1 MEFMVHFLLILQYF
15 PPIEVQAMTTTQFIP
30 IIPNNYTN
38 NSPASTTRQVKGTGQ
53 ENFQVALDQ
62 IKARMDNAMA
72 DSIMGTGSGSGGNQ
86 DMDMFSQALNMN
98 VLSTLSRLSATQ
110 QSHPASHLP
119 LSASSLRTADDL
131 PGPEQSTTQA
141 VRKLANRIINAQG
154 AAQDPEPL
162 PDNVGGMLS
171 AFFESG
177 ERGDAVGYDSNG
189 GTSYGTFQ
197 ISSRQGTMR
206 HFLDFLA
213 KQAPEWA
220 TRLEHAGPANTGSTK
235 GKMPA
240 EWRAIASEDPEKFAN
255 LQRRFIAESHYL
267 PALKNVLQS
276 TGLDRDMFSIPLK
289 EVLFSTAVQHGSTGA
304 TKIFQRA
311 METLDQAK
319 PNDIASQL
327 LEQVYA
333 VRKTQFASSSNRVRE
348 AVQGRLEQEERMAR
362 NLMDSIIA

>member
-1 MEFMVHFLLILQYF
+1 MVHFLLIPQYF
-15 PPIEVQAMTTTQFIP
+15 PPSEVQAMTNTQFIQ
-30 IIPNNYTN
+30 IIPSNYTN
-38 NSPASTTRQVKGTGQ
+38 NSPASTTRQVQGDGQ
-53 ENFQVALDQ
+53 ENFQIALDQ

-72 DSIMGTGSGSGGNQ
+72 DSIMGTGNGSGENQ
-86 DMDMFSQALNMN
+86 EMDIFSQALNMN
-98 VLSTLSRLSATQ
+98 VLSTLSRLSATR
-110 QSHPASHLP
+110 QSHPVSPSLP
-119 LSASSLRTADDL
+119 GMSDDL
-131 PGPEQSTTQA
+131 PAPEQNTTQA
-141 VRKLANRIINAQG
+141 VRKLENRIINARG
-154 AAQDPEPL
+154 AAQDPEPM
-162 PDNVGGMLS
+162 PGNVRGMLS

-177 ERGDAVGYDSNG
+177 ERGDAVGYDNNG

-206 HFLDFLA
+206 HFLDFLE

-220 TRLEHAGPANTGSTK
+220 TRLENAGPADTGSTN
-235 GKMPA
+235 GMMPA
-240 EWRAIASEDPEKFAN
+240 EWRAIASEDPEKFAH
-255 LQRRFIAESHYL
+255 LQRQFIAESHYL

-276 TGLDRDMFSIPLK
+276 TGLDGEMFSAPLR
-289 EVLFSTAVQHGSTGA
+289 EVLFSTAVQHGPTGA

-333 VRKTQFASSSNRVRE
+333 VRKTQFSSSSNQVRE